1 MQRDLVVVILYGSIY
16 YNQYKIVKY
25 KIANIINYQ
34 CWEQFCLHLY
44 IVVGGCMVACRQ
56 HKAVKT

>member
-1 MQRDLVVVILYGSIY
+1 M
-16 YNQYKIVKY
+16 

-44 IVVGGCMVACRQ
+44 IVGWCMVACRQ
-56 HKAVKT
+56 HKALKT